1 MHNPLETHNH
11 ADMKYIIGN
20 LKMNLLTPAE
30 RERYF
35 ETFVRELKGKN
46 LSDVSVVLCP
56 PALHLEKFVEKI
68 GQEKVFIGA
77 QNIFWE
83 DRGSFTGEISSLMA
97 KQFGAEY
104 AIVGHSERRD
114 IFGELNATA
123 NLKIQAALK
132 NGLIPVYCIGETKKE
147 RQSNKTYEVIARQLK
162 EGLAEIPLSKIN
174 KVIIAYEP
182 VWAVGSDEVPSADEI
197 MGTKILIKKTVG
209 DMFGLADAEKVCVLY
224 GGSVSSKTVG
234 QVCIEPGMDGV
245 LVGRESLIPME
256 FLKIA
261 EIINDKNR

>member
-1 MHNPLETHNH
+1 
-11 ADMKYIIGN
+11 MKYVIGN

-35 ETFVRELKGKN
+35 ETFIRELKGKN
-46 LSDVSVVLCP
+46 ILDVSVVLCP

-68 GQEKVFIGA
+68 GSEKVSIGV

-83 DRGSFTGEISSLMA
+83 DRGSFTGEISSLMV
-97 KQFGAEY
+97 KQFGVEY

-114 IFGELNATA
+114 IFGESNATA
-123 NLKIQAALK
+123 NLKIQAAIK
-132 NGLIPVYCIGETKKE
+132 SGLSVIYCVGETKNEK
-147 RQSNKTYEVIARQLK
+147 NKGNTFEIITKQLK
-162 EGLAEIPLSKIN
+162 EGLAEVPVSKIN

-182 VWAVGSDEVPSADEI
+182 VWAVGSDEVPSSDEI
-197 MGTKILIKKTVG
+197 MSCKILVKKTIG
-209 DMFGLADAEKVCVLY
+209 EMFGIADAEKVCVLY

-234 QVCIEPGMDGV
+234 QICTEPGMDGV
-245 LVGRESLIPME
+245 LIGRESLIPME

-261 EIINDKNR
+261 EIINANNREL